1 MSGHRRKIIKHVRSQ
16 MALSAQV
23 SSAGH
28 AFVQNLSRGH
38 FELATDIDSRHRL
51 VAAFAELTLAV

>member
-1 MSGHRRKIIKHVRSQ
+1 